1 MTPPSCA
8 GLADACSTWHG
19 YEASN
24 DRRFDRWRE
33 ARMQFRGG
41 VLMGRS
47 ELRFVVAVFA
57 VLLAGCAA
65 PAMTPAQQE
74 ARELR
79 DYCQRVTTQDMARCA
94 VFFGTGGP

>member
-1 MTPPSCA
+1 
-8 GLADACSTWHG
+8 
-19 YEASN
+19 
-24 DRRFDRWRE
+24 
-33 ARMQFRGG
+33 
-41 VLMGRS
+41 MGRS
-47 ELRFVVAVFA
+47 ELWFVVALFVA
-57 VLLAGCAA
+57 ALVGCAA